1 MVNKMNTSID
11 LRDHITVMDKIAFY
25 LNFLLKKEEHPG
37 SIKQMNTDL
46 PSSFKLYNNY
56 PNPSSSGTAI
66 KFSLPVSSFVKLEIL
81 DSDKNPVQ
89 TLLNNINT
97 VAGWHIVYF
106 DSTTI
111 KSGRYFYKLKAD
123 DIEFSKE
130 MIVV

>member
-1 MVNKMNTSID
+1 MVNKMDTSID
-11 LRDHITVMDKIAFY
+11 VRDHITVMDKISLY
-25 LNFLLKKEEHPG
+25 LNFLVKKSKMSN
-37 SIKQMNTDL
+37 SIKSINTDI
-46 PSSFKLYNNY
+46 PHSFKLYNNY

-66 KFSLPVSSFVKLEIL
+66 KFSLPTSSFVKLEIL
-81 DSDKNPVQ
+81 DSDKKSVQ

-111 KSGRYFYKLKAD
+111 KSGKYFYKLKAD
-123 DIEFSKE
+123 TIEFSKE